1 VKPRVRSLLDLAD
14 RAGLAVVFVGPGPS
28 SDLLDCECGHGPDRH
43 VNDAG
48 CLAVVGDAQDSF
60 CPCERYEVAP

>member
-1 VKPRVRSLLDLAD
+1 MKARTRRLLDLAD
-14 RAGLAVVFVGPGPS
+14 SLGFGVAFVGPGPS
-28 SDLLDCECGHGPDRH
+28 DLLACECGHGPDRH